1 MYTCIYIPKITR
13 INSECFFPYLTRE
26 EDLSL
31 RKNPKKIPLI
41 YHMINKRLYLFT
53 SNIPNN
59 YSLKKKAIQTDRIWN
74 GSTCYVL

>member
-1 MYTCIYIPKITR
+1 MYIYTKNNENKFRMFFPILDKKRGFIPK
-13 INSECFFPYLTRE
+13 
-26 EDLSL
+26 
-31 RKNPKKIPLI
+31 KKPKKIPLI

-74 GSTCYVL
+74 GSTCHVL